1 MSKMGKGWEGERRD
15 RAFRNTIRVRVW
27 VRVVSMDVCT
37 MQFSIH
43 TLLSQ
48 KLARQVL
55 THRLSM
61 CVRLYV
67 SGWVLVLVLVW

>member
-15 RAFRNTIRVRVW
+15 RAFRNTIRVRVRVR

-61 CVRLYV
+61 CVRL
-67 SGWVLVLVLVW
+67 